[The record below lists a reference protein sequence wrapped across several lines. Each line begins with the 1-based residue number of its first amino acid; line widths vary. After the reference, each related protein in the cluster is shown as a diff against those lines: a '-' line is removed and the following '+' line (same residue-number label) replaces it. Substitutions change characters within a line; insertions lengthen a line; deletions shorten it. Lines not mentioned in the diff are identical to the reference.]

1 MSGLHMEVG
10 LAEPI
15 SSGSQRDA
23 VWVGGEGSQRL
34 RGGRPSL
41 GASGRKACPALLA
54 WLLQCGAD
62 RQRLGMGFRFLVFP
76 GKTGLEGKT
85 PFLNYLKFREI
96 LGTSWSDQ
104 TPWPCQTQRAQVFRG
119 HRVFVVPLAI
129 CGLRC

>member
-15 SSGSQRDA
+15 SSGSQRDV

-54 WLLQCGAD
+54 WPLQCGAD
-62 RQRLGMGFRFLVFP
+62 RQRLGWASGSLFSQARRDW
-76 GKTGLEGKT
+76 KEK
-85 PFLNYLKFREI
+85 
-96 LGTSWSDQ
+96 
-104 TPWPCQTQRAQVFRG
+104 
-119 HRVFVVPLAI
+119 HRS
-129 CGLRC
+129 